1 MKKPFVL
8 NSHRR
13 LVFPCN
19 FFAELD
25 FSVIDTEEH
34 LNQVVVRDIEAK
46 APTGEDILAKTSS
59 GKYTSRYKLLR
70 DIALNLFWANRY
82 AMTMY
87 EKRPVRWRDVPRT
100 RDDVY
105 LPILTPWRAG
115 EQKVKAVEAAYS
127 ALPPAWDADVEDRIY
142 EILFDVYRNK
152 LHHATELSA
161 VKRTAG
167 EVAADPTNLVY
178 CLSSHDPEPFGRLM
192 ERVTAAY
199 PGLRVVATTLRNART
214 ASRNDWGAAAW
225 AEGQLHVAVTRPD
238 LEILDRVGGGDSF
251 ASGLIYGLLDGKDL
265 QTAVEY
271 GAAHGALAMT
281 TPGDTTMATRAQ
293 VSMSRKPTLWVM
305 ALCSGSTKPIKAPP
319 KLMAGAVLPSR
330 TSFSSS

>member
-87 EKRPVRWRDVPRT
+87 EKRPVRWRDVPRK

-105 LPILTPWRAG
+105 LPVLAPWRAG

-127 ALPPAWDADVEDRIY
+127 ALPPAWDADVEDRIQ

-161 VKRTAG
+161 VKRSAG

-178 CLSSHDPEPFGRLM
+178 CLSSHDPDYPVFG
-192 ERVTAAY
+192 Y
-199 PGLRVVATTLRNART
+199 
-214 ASRNDWGAAAW
+214 D
-225 AEGQLHVAVTRPD
+225 
-238 LEILDRVGGGDSF
+238 EILDCRSWRRSCASRWCCTISTRGAGRTPASSRSDASTTTSSWCSSF
-251 ASGLIYGLLDGKDL
+251 PA
-265 QTAVEY
+265 TA
-271 GAAHGALAMT
+271 
-281 TPGDTTMATRAQ
+281 R
-293 VSMSRKPTLWVM
+293 
-305 ALCSGSTKPIKAPP
+305 
-319 KLMAGAVLPSR
+319 
-330 TSFSSS
+330 